1 MWNIQNGEE
10 KKYPA
15 VENCIL
21 AFCGVL
27 CYTVNRCRAHKQ
39 GIARKITECSRP
51 STRKT
56 KLKEKT
62 NEQKVLYLVH
72 GAVIAALYVVLTML
86 ANALGLANYP
96 IQVRFSEALTILP
109 VFTPAAIPGLFLGC
123 IISNTMTGC
132 MLLDIIFGSLATLIG
147 AFGTYLLRDKN
158 KWLAPLPPIIANT
171 IIVPFVLAYVYH
183 LEGGIPYF
191 MLTVGIGEVISCGI
205 LGMLLRT
212 VLQKYRKYIFDVQK

>member
-1 MWNIQNGEE
+1 MN
-10 KKYPA
+10 K
-15 VENCIL
+15 
-21 AFCGVL
+21 
-27 CYTVNRCRAHKQ
+27 
-39 GIARKITECSRP
+39 
-51 STRKT
+51 
-56 KLKEKT
+56 
-62 NEQKVLYLVH
+62 KVLYLVH

-86 ANALGLANYP
+86 ANALGLANYA

-158 KWLAPLPPIIANT
+158 KWLAPLPPIIANI

-191 MLTVGIGEVISCGI
+191 MLTVGIGEIISCGV

-212 VLQKYRKYIFDVQK
+212 VLQKYRKYILTYRNKRSSRQKGVRILSQVPDAFCCPLVFNFLFSYRK